1 MSRATAAVYDYRDYL
16 DREQDDHEYDSWRGL
31 VAHLDE
37 PYPAG
42 DALDLPGEF
51 YATRAE
57 QIIREDREVRAR
69 RMRGVVAALV
79 LAGLLALG
87 LALATPVIARA
98 MAAAGSGLVLSRY
111 TEVGLGAV
119 ASVEAPVIDA
129 SSGAVAESPPAPEA
143 PAAPPAPAPSS
154 DYAVTGPPSL
164 SVEQIER
171 VLAKYG
177 SPAQG
182 HGQTLYDLGVR
193 YGIDPAYAL
202 AFFVHESGC
211 GTKGVARFTMSIGNI
226 RWTPGYE
233 NYEGYRKYDSWA
245 ASMEDWYKLITDLY
259 IGQWGLRT
267 VDQIVPVY
275 APAADRN
282 HPPSYISS
290 VKSMVDYWRGK

>member
-1 MSRATAAVYDYRDYL
+1 MSRAAAAVYDYGDY
-16 DREQDDHEYDSWRGL
+16 EAYEENEHDSWRGL
-31 VAHLDE
+31 VSHLDE
-37 PYPAG
+37 PSYMG
-42 DALDLPGEF
+42 TALDMPGEF

-57 QIIREDREVRAR
+57 QIVMRERDAQAR
-69 RMRGVVAALV
+69 RTRSVVAAI
-79 LAGLLALG
+79 AIAALLALG

-98 MAAAGSGLVLSRY
+98 MAQAGSGLVLSRY
-111 TEVGLGAV
+111 TEVGEGASAQPV
-119 ASVEAPVIDA
+119 PAIDATSGASVEAPT
-129 SSGAVAESPPAPEA
+129 APEA
-143 PAAPPAPAPSS
+143 PAPAPASGN
-154 DYAVTGPPSL
+154 YELTGAPSL

-193 YGIDPAYAL
+193 YGIDPSYAL

-226 RWTPGYE
+226 RWSQGYE
-233 NYEGYRKYDSWA
+233 DYEGFRKYSSWA
-245 ASMEDWYKLITDLY
+245 ESMEDWYKLITDLY

-267 VDQIVPVY
+267 VDAIIPVY
-275 APAADRN
+275 APAADSN

-290 VKSMVDYWRGK
+290 VKAMVDNWRGK

>member
-1 MSRATAAVYDYRDYL
+1 MSRAAAAAVYDYGDYL
-16 DREQDDHEYDSWRGL
+16 DRGHEYDEHDNWRGL
-31 VAHLDE
+31 VSQLEEAY
-37 PYPAG
+37 YPG
-42 DALDLPGEF
+42 EALDMPGEF
-51 YATRAE
+51 YATEAQQVLLQE
-57 QIIREDREVRAR
+57 REIRAR
-69 RMRGVVAALV
+69 RLRTTLLALALV
-79 LAGLLALG
+79 GVLALG
-87 LALATPVIARA
+87 LALATPALARA
-98 MAAAGSGLVLSRY
+98 MAQAGSALVLSRY
-111 TEVGLGAV
+111 AEVGQSSTA
-119 ASVEAPVIDA
+119 AAEAPVIDT
-129 SSGAVAESPPAPEA
+129 SSGPAVEA
-143 PAAPPAPAPSS
+143 PAAAAPAPAQATSPGS
-154 DYAVTGPPSL
+154 YEVTGPPSL

-177 SPAQG
+177 SPARG
-182 HGQTLYDLGVR
+182 NGQTLYDLGVR

-226 RWTPGYE
+226 RWSPGYE
-233 NYEGYRKYDSWA
+233 NYEGYRKYSSWA

-275 APAADRN
+275 APSADSN

>member
-1 MSRATAAVYDYRDYL
+1 VSRATAAAYDYRDYL

-37 PYPAG
+37 PYPASN
-42 DALDLPGEF
+42 ALDMPGEF

-57 QIIREDREVRAR
+57 QIIAEAREAR
-69 RMRGVVAALV
+69 TQRLRGTVAALV
-79 LAGLLALG
+79 LIGLLALG

-111 TEVGLGAV
+111 TEVGLGAIAAAEV
-119 ASVEAPVIDA
+119 PVIDA
-129 SSGAVAESPPAPEA
+129 SSGAVAEA
-143 PAAPPAPAPSS
+143 PAAPEVAAPPPAASG
-154 DYAVTGPPSL
+154 DYSVTGPPSL

-182 HGQTLYDLGVR
+182 HGRTLYDLGVR

-226 RWTPGYE
+226 RWSQGYE
-233 NYEGYRKYDSWA
+233 NYEGYRKYNSWA
-245 ASMEDWYKLITDLY
+245 ESMEDWYKLITDLY

-282 HPPSYISS
+282 NPPSYIAS

>member
-1 MSRATAAVYDYRDYL
+1 MSRAAAAAYDYDYDYGDYL
-16 DREQDDHEYDSWRGL
+16 DRGYDAGERDSWRGL

-37 PYPAG
+37 PYDAG
-42 DALDLPGEF
+42 DALDMPGEF

-57 QIIREDREVRAR
+57 EMAHVRREATAR
-69 RMRGVVAALV
+69 RLRTAFAAVA
-79 LAGLLALG
+79 LAALLALG

-98 MAAAGSGLVLSRY
+98 MAQAGSALVLSRY
-111 TEVGLGAV
+111 TEIGLGMLAP
-119 ASVEAPVIDA
+119 EQPVIDT
-129 SSGAVAESPPAPEA
+129 SSGAVAEAPAPEA
-143 PAAPPAPAPSS
+143 APAPAPGS
-154 DYAVTGPPSL
+154 YEVTGPPSL

-182 HGQTLYDLGVR
+182 HGQTMYDLGVR

-226 RWTPGYE
+226 RWSPGYE
-233 NYEGYRKYDSWA
+233 SYEGYRKYNSWA
-245 ASMEDWYKLITDLY
+245 ESMEDWYKLITDLY

-267 VDQIVPVY
+267 VDAIIPVY
-275 APAADRN
+275 APAADSN

-290 VKSMVDYWRGK
+290 VKGMVDNWRGK